1 MARVGV
7 FGGTF
12 DPPHLGHM
20 ILAAEAADQLAL
32 DTVLWMAA
40 PLPPHKADRATT
52 PFQQRTRTTMSKVVE
67 RIVQVIESEVRPMI
81 ESHGGG
87 IEFIGFDDI
96 FNI

>member
-52 PFQQRTRTTMSKVVE
+52 PFQQRTE
-67 RIVQVIESEVRPMI
+67 LVRAAISDEPHF
-81 ESHGGG
+81 E
-87 IEFIGFDDI
+87 EIGRAHV
-96 FNI
+96 